1 MAEGT
6 RANTPAGGMR
16 RLLMLAFAVAVVW
29 FGGGALVEQ
38 WTAVREVR
46 AAHPT
51 RWGRVLAASLLTLLS
66 YAVLIETWRRTVRSW
81 GESIGYPTAARI
93 WLVSNLGRYVP
104 GKIWQIGAMSVL
116 AERAGVSAAA
126 AVGSALLVSL
136 VHVVVGFGVV
146 ALTGWSL
153 MSSQLP
159 SGAPVLPV
167 LVALAVGIVSLPW
180 TLPWGSALASR
191 ISGRAIAIRRLPL
204 TAVWITAVGSAIGWL
219 LFGAAFHVLGSA
231 VLGRATGDAATS
243 IALFTLSYLAG
254 FLALIAPGGIG
265 VREGV
270 LAGLLVSTGT
280 TTVAE
285 ATWLVVASRLWL
297 TVLEIVPGSV
307 LLLARPS
314 IRPFSRSVSS

>member
-1 MAEGT
+1 MPEYPRERGLR
-6 RANTPAGGMR
+6 RA
-16 RLLMLAFAVAVVW
+16 LMIVFGVVVVW
-29 FGGGALVEQ
+29 FGGEALVAQ
-38 WTAVREVR
+38 WAAVRDVR
-46 AAHPT
+46 AVHPT
-51 RWGRVLAASLLTLLS
+51 RWSGVLIASLLTFGS

-81 GESIGYPTAARI
+81 GEALEYRSAARI

-116 AERAGVSAAA
+116 AERAGVSPAA

-146 ALTGWSL
+146 GVTGWSL
-153 MSSQLP
+153 LSSWVPAGTPALP
-159 SGAPVLPV
+159 A
-167 LVALAVGIVSLPW
+167 VATLAVGILSLPW
-180 TLPWGSALASR
+180 TLPWGAALAGR
-191 ISGRAIAIRRLPL
+191 LRGRAISVRRLPP
-204 TAVWITAVGSAIGWL
+204 TAVWIAAAGSAVGWT
-219 LFGAAFHVLGSA
+219 LFGAAFHLLGAA
-231 VLGRATGDAATS
+231 VLGRPTGDAATS

-270 LAGLLVSTGT
+270 LAGLLISTGT
-280 TTVAE
+280 TTAAE

-297 TVLEIVPGSV
+297 TVLEIMPGGL

-314 IRPFSRSVSS
+314 IRPFSRSDS